1 MGFSLNK
8 LVKVG
13 TLGLLDDPFG
23 TDAAAKAGVASQNA
37 AMAAEERMFGK
48 GLDFQKEMWDWQKAQ
63 SQPFREAGLG
73 ALGTFQDKLKQGFT
87 FDPTGD
93 SVYQARVSE
102 LDKQLASSQAARGMK
117 FSGSTLKSLRDIT
130 AGELGASYGRQYGAW
145 QDTLAN
151 LGNIVNVGQGS
162 TMNLSNIGAGVSS
175 QVGQGYQNLGSSL
188 AQGYQNIGAIKAQQ
202 ATAPMQNLMSLGS
215 TAGGMMMGAG
225 AMGYKPFGVA

>member
-1 MGFSLNK
+1 MGFSLGK
-8 LVKVG
+8 LLNPITG
-13 TLGLLDDPFG
+13 SED
-23 TDAAAKAGVASQNA
+23 AAKAARQGTQQ
-37 AMAAEERMFGK
+37 AMAAEKEMFEKNLG
-48 GLDFQKEMWDWQKAQ
+48 FQKEMWNWQKAQ
-63 SQPFREAGLG
+63 AQPFRKAGLS

-162 TMNLSNIGAGVSS
+162 TMNLSNIGSNFSAN
-175 QVGQGYQNLGSSL
+175 VGQGYQNLGSSL
-188 AQGYQNIGAIKAQQ
+188 AQGHQNLGAIGAQR
-202 ATAPMQNLMSLGS
+202 
-215 TAGGMMMGAG
+215 AGAGFQDTLAVLQTVGGIAAGAG
-225 AMGYKPFGVA
+225 AMGYKPF